1 MGIFAAAVDYF
12 QRGGVCMWPLL
23 LCSIVVCVVAVERSL
38 YYKKTFSPSA
48 FAPAFVKLINEGKVD
63 EAYELAKKTRGKTS
77 DLAVQIIE
85 AREQLGRKLSSTAYA
100 MVDHTTAEWKQYISA
115 LNLAIG
121 LSPMLGLLGT
131 ITGMMASFNALNE
144 RLANPMAITAGIG
157 EALITTVF
165 GLCISIIA
173 ICMYAYFNR
182 RLTAITLNVEEVAN
196 TLLEAIAKN
205 LDKQAGAEE

>member
-1 MGIFAAAVDYF
+1 MGVFAAAVDYF

-165 GLCISIIA
+165 GLCIA
-173 ICMYAYFNR
+173 IFGMCVHAY
-182 RLTAITLNVEEVAN
+182 LTGCVKGASRGMEEVA
-196 TLLEAIAKN
+196 
-205 LDKQAGAEE
+205 GAMADEFTQEK